1 MVTLDFD
8 DIRKRNLL
16 LYEFVRGSRCHGIAI
31 EEGPY
36 KSDWDYGGVYMAP
49 AEQLIGLGLDYQ
61 DQVSDEKHDTV
72 WHELNKYMNLLLKSN
87 PTVMESLFVD
97 PEFVVYEHP
106 IITEIKKHRDEFVTK
121 ACFPSFYGYAQTQIE
136 KARGLNK
143 KIVNPI
149 TERKTPLDYCYTYY
163 KQGSSSITEWLAHRN
178 LRQEFCGLVN
188 VSHMRDNYSVFY
200 DWGAQMQ
207 ADGIT
212 ADDLIAWLDLPH
224 DDPKR
229 RMVGLIIYTYNLYK
243 VCGTEENNNSD
254 GFTNYLDLSY
264 DNKISS
270 NLAITVMLEQWYKQY
285 CKPIGYRGIQKAN
298 GNDVH
303 CSSIAKFEPP
313 ICYINYNR
321 DGYSTHCK
329 KYKEYVDWEKKRNA
343 VRYQSNLNKNY
354 DAKNMCECFRLIN
367 MGMEI
372 ARGEGVKVN
381 RRNIDREFLL
391 DIKAHKFEYDYLI
404 GLVQEKKDEM
414 DAAMAV
420 SNLPENID
428 VDKVNNILINIRREQ
443 LGIK

>member
-1 MVTLDFD
+1 MTTLDFKT
-8 DIRKRNLL
+8 IRDRGLL
-16 LYEFVRGSRCHGIAI
+16 LYEFIRGSKCHGIDT
-31 EEGPY
+31 PL
-36 KSDWDYGGVYMAP
+36 SDTDMGGVYMAP

-87 PTVMESLFVD
+87 PTVMESLFID

-149 TERKTPLDYCYTYY
+149 TERLTPLDFCYTYY
-163 KQGSSSITEWLAHRN
+163 KQGSSSIVEWLAHRN

-188 VSHMRDNYSVFY
+188 VNHMRDNYSVFY
-200 DWGAQMQ
+200 DWGAQIQ

-212 ADDLIAWLDLPH
+212 VNDFLTWFMLPQN
-224 DDPKR
+224 DPKR
-229 RMVGLIIYTYNLYK
+229 NMVELIVSVYNLDM
-243 VCGTEENNNSD
+243 CEIRQAFNE
-254 GFTNYLDLSY
+254 
-264 DNKISS
+264 
-270 NLAITVMLEQWYKQY
+270 WYNRY
-285 CKPIGYRGIQKAN
+285 SKPIGYRGIQKAN

-313 ICYINYNR
+313 ICYISYNR

-329 KYKEYVDWEKKRNA
+329 KYKEYVDWEKKRNP

-367 MGMEI
+367 MGIEI

-391 DIKAHKFEYDYLI
+391 DIKSHKFEYDYLI
-404 GLVQEKKDEM
+404 GLVQEKKAEM
-414 DAAMAV
+414 DEAMAK
-420 SNLPENID
+420 SNLPDNID

>member
-1 MVTLDFD
+1 MTTLDFKT
-8 DIRKRNLL
+8 IRDRGLL
-16 LYEFVRGSRCHGIAI
+16 LYEFIRGSKCHGIDT
-31 EEGPY
+31 PL
-36 KSDWDYGGVYMAP
+36 SDTDMGGVYMAP

-72 WHELNKYMNLLLKSN
+72 WHELNKYTNLLLKSN
-87 PTVMESLFVD
+87 PTVMESLFID

-149 TERKTPLDYCYTYY
+149 TERLTPLDFCYTYY
-163 KQGSSSITEWLAHRN
+163 KQGSSSIVEWLAHRN

-188 VSHMRDNYSVFY
+188 VNHMRDNYSVFY
-200 DWGAQMQ
+200 DWGAQIQ

-212 ADDLIAWLDLPH
+212 VNDFLTWFMLPQN
-224 DDPKR
+224 DPKR
-229 RMVGLIIYTYNLYK
+229 NMVELIVSVYNLDI
-243 VCGTEENNNSD
+243 CEIRQAFNE
-254 GFTNYLDLSY
+254 
-264 DNKISS
+264 
-270 NLAITVMLEQWYKQY
+270 WYNRY
-285 CKPIGYRGIQKAN
+285 SKPIGYRGIQKAN

-313 ICYINYNR
+313 ICYISYNR

-329 KYKEYVDWEKKRNA
+329 KYKEYIDWEKKRNP

-367 MGMEI
+367 MGIEI

-391 DIKAHKFEYDYLI
+391 DIKSHKFEYDYLI
-404 GLVQEKKDEM
+404 GLVQEKKAEM
-414 DAAMAV
+414 DEAMAK
-420 SNLPENID
+420 SNLPDNID

>member
-1 MVTLDFD
+1 MITLDFD
-8 DIRKRNLL
+8 TIRNRGLL
-16 LYEFVRGSRCHGIAI
+16 LYEFIRGSKCHGIDT
-31 EEGPY
+31 PL
-36 KSDWDYGGVYMAP
+36 SDTDMGGVYMAP

-61 DQVSDEKHDTV
+61 DQVSDKKHDTV
-72 WHELNKYMNLLLKSN
+72 WHELNKYMSLLLKSN

-229 RMVGLIIYTYNLYK
+229 RMVGLIIYTYDLYK
-243 VCGTEENNNSD
+243 ACGTDENDNSD
-254 GFTNYLDLSY
+254 AFTNYLNLSY
-264 DNKISS
+264 DNKLSS
-270 NLAITVMLEQWYKQY
+270 NLPITVMLEQWFKKYS
-285 CKPIGYRGIQKAN
+285 KPIGYRGIQKAN
-298 GNDVH
+298 GNDIH
-303 CSSIAKFEPP
+303 CSSVAKFEPP

-329 KYKEYVDWEKKRNA
+329 KYKEYVDWEKKRNP

-404 GLVQEKKDEM
+404 KLVEEKKAEM
-414 DAAMAV
+414 DAAMKT
-420 SNLPENID
+420 STLPDNID
-428 VDKVNNILINIRREQ
+428 ADKVNDILIGIRREQ

>member
-1 MVTLDFD
+1 MTRLTFD
-8 DIRKRNLL
+8 SIRDRGLL
-16 LYEFVRGSRCHGIAI
+16 LYEFIRGSKCHGIDT
-31 EEGPY
+31 PQ
-36 KSDWDYGGVYMAP
+36 SDTDMGGVYMAP
-49 AEQLIGLGLDYQ
+49 IEQLIGLGLDYQ
-61 DQVSDEKHDTV
+61 DQVADAKHDTV

-143 KIVNPI
+143 KITNPI
-149 TERKTPLDYCYTYY
+149 TERKTPLDYCFTFY
-163 KQGSSSITEWLAHRN
+163 KQGSSSISEWLGRRN
-178 LRQEFCGLVN
+178 MHPRYCGLVN
-188 VSHMRDNYSVFY
+188 VNHMRDTYSVFY
-200 DWGAQMQ
+200 DWGAQIQ
-207 ADGIT
+207 DEGLTPEDFIEA
-212 ADDLIAWLDLPH
+212 LDRPN
-224 DDPKR
+224 DDPVHG
-229 RMVGLIIYTYNLYK
+229 MAELIISTYKLYD
-243 VCGTEENNNSD
+243 VDTISD
-254 GFTNYLDLSY
+254 QDYASHPFKPFDGHVDTTNFSLS
-264 DNKISS
+264 
-270 NLAITVMLEQWYKQY
+270 VMLEQWFKKYS
-285 CKPIGYRGIQKAN
+285 KPIGYRGIQKAN
-298 GNDVH
+298 GNDIH
-303 CSSIAKFEPP
+303 CSSVAKFEPP

-329 KYKEYVDWEKKRNA
+329 KYKEYVDWEKKRNP

-404 GLVQEKKDEM
+404 KLVEEKKAEM
-414 DAAMAV
+414 DKAMAK
-420 SNLPENID
+420 SNLPDNID
-428 VDKVNNILINIRREQ
+428 VDKVNDILINIRREQ

>member
-1 MVTLDFD
+1 MTTLDFKT
-8 DIRKRNLL
+8 IRDRGLL
-16 LYEFVRGSRCHGIAI
+16 LYEFIRGSKCHGIDT
-31 EEGPY
+31 PL
-36 KSDWDYGGVYMAP
+36 SDTDMGGVYMAP

-72 WHELNKYMNLLLKSN
+72 WHELNKYTNLLLKSN
-87 PTVMESLFVD
+87 PTVMESLFID

-149 TERKTPLDYCYTYY
+149 TERLTPLDFCYTYY
-163 KQGSSSITEWLAHRN
+163 KQGSSSIVEWLAHRN

-188 VSHMRDNYSVFY
+188 VNHMRDNYSVFY
-200 DWGAQMQ
+200 DWGAQIQ

-212 ADDLIAWLDLPH
+212 VNDFLTWFMLPQN
-224 DDPKR
+224 DPKR
-229 RMVGLIIYTYNLYK
+229 NMVELIVSVYNLDM
-243 VCGTEENNNSD
+243 CEIRQAFNE
-254 GFTNYLDLSY
+254 
-264 DNKISS
+264 
-270 NLAITVMLEQWYKQY
+270 WYNRY
-285 CKPIGYRGIQKAN
+285 SKPIGYRGIQKAN

-313 ICYINYNR
+313 ICYISYNR

-329 KYKEYVDWEKKRNA
+329 KYKEYVDWEKKRNP

-367 MGMEI
+367 MGIEI

-391 DIKAHKFEYDYLI
+391 DIKSHKFEYDYLI
-404 GLVQEKKDEM
+404 GLVQEKKAEM
-414 DAAMAV
+414 DEAMAK
-420 SNLPENID
+420 SNLPDNID

>member
-188 VSHMRDNYSVFY
+188 INHMRDNYSVFY

-207 ADGIT
+207 ADCIT
-212 ADDLIAWLDLPH
+212 ADDLIEWLDLPH

-229 RMVGLIIYTYNLYK
+229 RMVDLIISTYRLYEIGGPREESVFNPFEGPIDSTNL
-243 VCGTEENNNSD
+243 S
-254 GFTNYLDLSY
+254 
-264 DNKISS
+264 
-270 NLAITVMLEQWYKQY
+270 ITVMLDQWYKQY

-381 RRNIDREFLL
+381 RRSIDREFLL

-404 GLVQEKKDEM
+404 GLVQEKKAEM

-420 SNLPENID
+420 STLPDNID
-428 VDKVNNILINIRREQ
+428 VDKVNDILIGIRREQ

>member
-1 MVTLDFD
+1 MITLDFD
-8 DIRKRNLL
+8 TIRNRGLL
-16 LYEFVRGSRCHGIAI
+16 LYEFIRGSKCHGIDT
-31 EEGPY
+31 PL
-36 KSDWDYGGVYMAP
+36 SDTDMGGVYMAP

-106 IITEIKKHRDEFVTK
+106 IITDIKKHRDEFVTK

-149 TERKTPLDYCYTYY
+149 TERLTPLDFCYTYY
-163 KQGSSSITEWLAHRN
+163 KQGSSSIVEWLAHRN

-188 VSHMRDNYSVFY
+188 VNHMRDNYSVFY
-200 DWGAQMQ
+200 DWGAQIQ

-212 ADDLIAWLDLPH
+212 VNDFLTWFMLPQN
-224 DDPKR
+224 DPKR
-229 RMVGLIIYTYNLYK
+229 NMVELIVSAYNLDMCEIK
-243 VCGTEENNNSD
+243 QAFNE
-254 GFTNYLDLSY
+254 
-264 DNKISS
+264 
-270 NLAITVMLEQWYKQY
+270 WYNRY
-285 CKPIGYRGIQKAN
+285 SKPIGYRGIQKSN
-298 GNDVH
+298 SNDIH
-303 CSSIAKFEPP
+303 CSSVAKFEPP

-391 DIKAHKFEYDYLI
+391 DIKSHKFEYDYLI
-404 GLVQEKKDEM
+404 NLVQEKKAEM
-414 DAAMAV
+414 DAAMKT
-420 SNLPENID
+420 STLPDNID
-428 VDKVNNILINIRREQ
+428 VDKVNDILIGIRREQ
-443 LGIK
+443 LGINK

>member
-149 TERKTPLDYCYTYY
+149 TERLTPLDFCYTYY
-163 KQGSSSITEWLAHRN
+163 KQGSSSIVEWLTHRN
-178 LRQEFCGLVN
+178 LRQEFCGLANVN
-188 VSHMRDNYSVFY
+188 HMRDNYSVFY
-200 DWGAQMQ
+200 DWGAQIQ

-212 ADDLIAWLDLPH
+212 ADDLIEWLKLPQ
-224 DDPKR
+224 DEPKR
-229 RMVGLIIYTYNLYK
+229 RMVELIIATYRLYEVK
-243 VCGTEENNNSD
+243 
-254 GFTNYLDLSY
+254 TNGIKRLF
-264 DNKISS
+264 NRFS
-270 NLAITVMLEQWYKQY
+270 NIRDWYGQY
-285 CKPIGYRGIQKAN
+285 GDPIGYRGIQKAN

-313 ICYINYNR
+313 ICYISYNR

-381 RRNIDREFLL
+381 RRDIDREFLL
-391 DIKAHKFEYDYLI
+391 DIKSHKFEYDYLI
-404 GLVQEKKDEM
+404 GLVQEKKAEM

-420 SNLPENID
+420 STLPDNID
-428 VDKVNNILINIRREQ
+428 VDKVNDILIGIRREQ

>member
-1 MVTLDFD
+1 MITLDFD
-8 DIRKRNLL
+8 TIRNRGLL
-16 LYEFVRGSRCHGIAI
+16 LYEFIRGSKCHGIDT
-31 EEGPY
+31 PL
-36 KSDWDYGGVYMAP
+36 SDTDMGGVYMAP

-149 TERKTPLDYCYTYY
+149 TKRLTPLDFCYTYY
-163 KQGSSSITEWLAHRN
+163 KQGSSSIVEWLTHRN
-178 LRQEFCGLVN
+178 LRQEFCGLANVN
-188 VSHMRDNYSVFY
+188 HMRDNYSVFY
-200 DWGAQMQ
+200 DWGAQIQ

-212 ADDLIAWLDLPH
+212 VNDFLTWFMLPQN
-224 DDPKR
+224 DPKR
-229 RMVGLIIYTYNLYK
+229 NMVELIVSVYNLDM
-243 VCGTEENNNSD
+243 CEIRQAFNE
-254 GFTNYLDLSY
+254 
-264 DNKISS
+264 
-270 NLAITVMLEQWYKQY
+270 WYNRY
-285 CKPIGYRGIQKAN
+285 SKPIGYRGIQKAN

-303 CSSIAKFEPP
+303 CSSITKFESP
-313 ICYINYNR
+313 ICYISYNR

-391 DIKAHKFEYDYLI
+391 DIKSHKFEYDYLI
-404 GLVQEKKDEM
+404 NLVQEKKAEM
-414 DAAMAV
+414 DAAMKT
-420 SNLPENID
+420 STLPDNID
-428 VDKVNNILINIRREQ
+428 ADKVNDILIGIRREQ